1 MGMRVSESVSS
12 GILELDEILRGG
24 YPRNRLLLIEGEPG
38 TGKTTLALQFLLSG
52 VAQGETA
59 LYVTFSESE
68 EEIRQ
73 VGDSHGW
80 GMDGLQLLELNSLGE
95 KFKPEEQYTVFHP
108 SEVELSETT
117 QRVIDE
123 VNRIKPTRL
132 VVDSLS
138 EIRLLAREPLR
149 YRRQILALKDT
160 LARCKCTV
168 LFLEDRTAGQDM
180 LLQSIAHGVIVL
192 QREQSEYGGNR
203 RRLQVAKMRG
213 VDFLDGFHDFVI
225 RRGGIRVFPR
235 LVSTRYR
242 AKQIERPGHL
252 STGSEALDKMIF
264 CGLPWGIGALIVGP
278 PGTGKSSFAASIASS
293 AAAAGHNVS
302 AYLFDELRTTFL
314 ERASMIGLPLD
325 RFVQSNRIHVDQVDP
340 AEVSP
345 GEFAYNVLQ
354 RVDKEDCRV
363 VIIDSLN
370 GYQNAMPSDRYLI
383 VQMHELLATLNNR
396 GVISILIS
404 TQHDIVGA
412 TDTSSFELT
421 YLSDLVIS
429 LRYFEAAGEVRQAIS
444 ILKNRK
450 GGQERFLR
458 EFSISPKGIQI
469 GKPLFQFR
477 GILTGIPT
485 FEGPPGALFADEA
498 ERS

>member
-1 MGMRVSESVSS
+1 MSEAVGT
-12 GILELDEILRGG
+12 GISDLDEILRGG

-38 TGKTTLALQFLLSG
+38 SGKTTLALQFLLAG
-52 VAQGETA
+52 VGEGETG

-68 EEIRQ
+68 DEIRQ
-73 VGDSHGW
+73 VAASHGW
-80 GMDGLQLLELNSLGE
+80 DLEKLQLLELNSLGE
-95 KFKPEEQYTVFHP
+95 KFRPEDQYTVFHP

-160 LARCKCTV
+160 LSRCHCTV

-192 QREQSEYGGNR
+192 QREQSDYGGNR

-213 VDFLDGFHDFVI
+213 VDFLDGYHDFAI
-225 RRGGIRVFPR
+225 RRGGIKVFPR
-235 LVSTRYR
+235 LVASQHRV
-242 AKQIERPGHL
+242 KQVPREGHL
-252 STGSEALDKMIF
+252 STGNKQLDAMTGS
-264 CGLPWGIGALIVGP
+264 GLPWGTGVLIVGP
-278 PGTGKSSFAASIASS
+278 PGTGKSSFGATIAVS
-293 AAAAGHNVS
+293 AAKNGDKVS
-302 AYLFDELRTTFL
+302 AYLFDELRGTFI
-314 ERASMIGLPLD
+314 ERADALGLGLSGHLKNK
-325 RFVQSNRIHVDQVDP
+325 QIQIDQVDP

-345 GEFAYNVLQ
+345 GEFACNVLR
-354 RVDKEDCRV
+354 RVDQEDSRV

-370 GYQNAMPSDRYLI
+370 GYQNAMPSDRYLV
-383 VQMHELLATLNNR
+383 VQMHELLASLSSR
-396 GVISILIS
+396 GVITILIS
-404 TQHDIVGA
+404 TQHGIVGA
-412 TDTSSFELT
+412 TETSSFEVT
-421 YLSDLVIS
+421 YLSDMVIS
-429 LRYFEAAGEVRQAIS
+429 LRYFEAAGRVRQAIS

-450 GGQERFLR
+450 AGQERFLR
-458 EFSISPKGIQI
+458 EFEITPKGIQI
-469 GKPLFQFR
+469 GKPLHKFR

-485 FEGPPGALFADEA
+485 FDGPTRELLHDEA
-498 ERS
+498 ERP